1 MNINMRRSWNMNI
14 NMNAIVEADGNDDDV
29 EDGEEQTPR

>member
-1 MNINMRRSWNMNI
+1 MNINMRRSWNM